1 MLAVSSEVS
10 RVRLV
15 PAAASHKRYGVFNPY
30 ATRRTT
36 KISKCTRPTITQIV
50 EIYRE

>member
-15 PAAASHKRYGVFNPY
+15 PAAASHKRYGAFNPY
-30 ATRRTT
+30 ATGRTT
-36 KISKCTRPTITQIV
+36 EYQCTRLSITQAM
-50 EIYRE
+50 EK

>member
-15 PAAASHKRYGVFNPY
+15 SAAVNHKLYGVFNPY
-30 ATRRTT
+30 ATGRATET
-36 KISKCTRPTITQIV
+36 SKCTWPTITQIV
-50 EIYRE
+50 ERYRE